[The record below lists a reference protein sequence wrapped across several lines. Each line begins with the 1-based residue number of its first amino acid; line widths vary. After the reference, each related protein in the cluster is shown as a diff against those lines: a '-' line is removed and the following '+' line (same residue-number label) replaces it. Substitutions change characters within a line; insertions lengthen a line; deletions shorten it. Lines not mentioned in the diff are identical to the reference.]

1 VRGPVEQEVRDSQV
15 AQWRRSLLVGAALV
29 SLSLPLD
36 LLYPEGWRSFAWRV
50 AWIATV
56 LLAALLA
63 RPGRP
68 RMARLATY
76 GASLLTG
83 MAATAVVA
91 YSGGSSSPRF
101 GFLLALPVGVMVLA
115 PDLPWAATLA
125 GGGCLVGGAAL
136 LLGERQPAL
145 FLGEWILLA
154 LAMSVLAWVGARG
167 FRRVWRSELDAKH
180 LEAEALRMLGEAER
194 KRAQAERLAVAAR
207 IAAAL
212 AHEVNSPLAAVK
224 SGLRELA
231 EAERSGLKLPDA
243 AEVIASA
250 LQGVESVAEKV
261 GEMRSLAF
269 DVPVPAEPIDL
280 VAALEQA
287 WRWAAPRLA
296 GLRAE
301 LHLPAKL
308 PAVRGSPGLLVR
320 SVEALLAYGAQGAAA
335 AADPARRRVALR
347 AGLQGAE
354 VVVEVEDG
362 GTQLSDEQ
370 ERRFFE
376 PLASLQ
382 GAGPG
387 GFGVSL
393 VRDQVARSGGTV
405 AVERMPQGGARFSIR
420 LPLDRP
426 GTAT

>member
-1 VRGPVEQEVRDSQV
+1 MEQEVRDSQI

-29 SLSLPLD
+29 SLSLPLEP
-36 LLYPEGWRSFAWRV
+36 LYPEGWSSFTWRV
-50 AWIATV
+50 LWIATIV
-56 LLAALLA
+56 AAALLA
-63 RPGRP
+63 SPGRP
-68 RMARLATY
+68 RRARLAAY
-76 GASLLTG
+76 VACGVTG
-83 MAATAVVA
+83 VAAAAVVA

-101 GFLLALPVGVMVLA
+101 GFLLALPVAVMVLA
-115 PDLPWAATLA
+115 PDLPWAAILA
-125 GGGCLVGGAAL
+125 GGGSLIGGVAI
-136 LLGERQPAL
+136 LLGERRPAL

-167 FRRVWRSELDAKH
+167 FRRVWRSELAAKH

-194 KRAQAERLAVAAR
+194 RRAQAERLAVAAR

-231 EAERSGLKLPDA
+231 EAERSGERLPDA
-243 AEVIASA
+243 GEVIASA
-250 LQGVESVAEKV
+250 LQGVASVAEKV

-287 WRWAAPRLA
+287 WRRAGPRLA

-308 PAVRGSPGLLVR
+308 PAVRGNPGLLVR
-320 SVEALLAYGAQGAAA
+320 SVEALLACAAQGAAA
-335 AADPARRRVALR
+335 ASVPARRWVALR
-347 AGLQGAE
+347 AGPQGAE

-362 GTQLSDEQ
+362 GTQLSDEL

-382 GAGPG
+382 GDGPG
-387 GFGVSL
+387 GLGVSL
-393 VRDQVARSGGTV
+393 VRDQVARCGGTV
-405 AVERMPQGGARFSIR
+405 AVERVPDGGARFTIR
-420 LPLDRP
+420 LPADQQKP
-426 GTAT
+426 AD